1 MESPVNGHLNGTMP
15 YLQCSMRIHVGS
27 LYVAWFFS
35 LVGRLF
41 DRLFSLWISFVGRLV
56 MCFLALPGYRELF
69 AMHVLCL

>member
-1 MESPVNGHLNGTMP
+1 
-15 YLQCSMRIHVGS
+15 MRIHVGS